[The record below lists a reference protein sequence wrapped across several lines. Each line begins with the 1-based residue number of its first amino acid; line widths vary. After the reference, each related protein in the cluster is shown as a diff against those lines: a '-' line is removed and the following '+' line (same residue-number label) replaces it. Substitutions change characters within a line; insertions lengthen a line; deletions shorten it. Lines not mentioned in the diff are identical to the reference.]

1 MQLKWREAQR
11 EIAVCEEC
19 VSRWR
24 GRVSAPLQ
32 IGEIPDPPSPLKILF
47 VGVAPTDREGKN
59 KGHHFYSSTGDN
71 LRRALFSLLDDRFR
85 VPLRDLSLEEGNR
98 VFHGQGCFFVHAGK
112 TRPVG
117 QDGPPLEML
126 AYCSNRHLRSE
137 ISILNPLAICFLGVT
152 NLAAVALSLFK
163 RQIGETPVQ
172 ASLDRWAGWVVLAPQ
187 PVRGSERRT
196 TVVLEKL
203 FSLANG

>member
-1 MQLKWREAQR
+1 MLVKWREAQR
-11 EIAVCEEC
+11 EIADCDEC
-19 VSRWR
+19 VSRWK
-24 GRVSAPLQ
+24 GRVIAPLQ

-47 VGVAPTDREGKN
+47 VGVAPTDREGRN
-59 KGHHFYSSTGDN
+59 KGHHFYSSSGDN
-71 LRRALFSLLDDRFR
+71 LRRGLFSLLGDRFR
-85 VPLRDLSLEEGNR
+85 IPLTGLSLEEGNK
-98 VFHGQGCFFVHAGK
+98 VFHGLGCFLVHAGK

-117 QDGPPLEML
+117 QDAPPLETL

-152 NLAAVALSLFK
+152 KLSAVALSLFK
-163 RQIGETPVQ
+163 RQIGETPIR
-172 ASLDRWAGWVVLAPQ
+172 ASLERWAGWVVLAPQ